1 MVFCLVYQR
10 RSVHKQLKS
19 YKHLHLLAPPNC
31 SYIQGDEKALK
42 FSESLDQNKN
52 FKNSNFSR
60 KKWGWYSEPFI
71 FSKTPEVN
79 KNSDSEPAAKK
90 PKQNTIHTNF
100 NSENCPVL
108 QVFISQLQEEH
119 QNAQNY
125 IHIYVKKKFTW
136 RNKAHLTEF
145 SNPKGSFLIFNKN
158 MLFYKENSAML
169 KQIETV

>member
-1 MVFCLVYQR
+1 M
-10 RSVHKQLKS
+10 HKQLKS

-108 QVFISQLQEEH
+108 QVFISQLQEELTLKTSECSELH
-119 QNAQNY
+119 SHLCQKK
-125 IHIYVKKKFTW
+125 IHLEKQ
-136 RNKAHLTEF
+136 
-145 SNPKGSFLIFNKN
+145 
-158 MLFYKENSAML
+158 SAPDRVFESERQL
-169 KQIETV
+169 LDFQQKYAILQGEQCDAETNWNCIS